1 MSEKTVFIEYTHTIK
16 GLLGRTESTERCF
29 FYLDGFHVDT
39 LSGEPARFEKTAQLI
54 IKDMAKCNNTWGCYF
69 DTKSDVDGR
78 TIRIVVNNK
87 GWDEKGR
94 PMPEFTCIT
103 FEGYN
108 RSEKKCTKKEIIET
122 LKTYFLECMVAL
134 NAKETA

>member
-39 LSGEPARFEKTAQLI
+39 LAGEPSRFEKTAHLI
-54 IKDMAKCNNTWGCYF
+54 IKDMAKCNSTWSCYF

-78 TIRIVVNNK
+78 TIRIVVDNK

-94 PMPEFTCIT
+94 PIPEVTCIT
-103 FEGYN
+103 FEKGN
-108 RSEKKCTKKEIIET
+108 SG
-122 LKTYFLECMVAL
+122 
-134 NAKETA
+134 NA